1 MGGVASGL
9 MSGVSTPQEPD
20 DCHVQAATA
29 VEPAATE
36 SAAARLTK
44 RVLDVVLLG
53 LLPLL
58 TYLPIATQL
67 VARRRFAGDGWFFDG
82 HWLWVGWHRVVHG
95 QNPYID
101 FLYPA
106 PAAVLPAPLGFLGY
120 RGAMIAWTLILV
132 AAIVL
137 ALRALEVRDWRCYT
151 VALMSMPA
159 LSSIHVGTPT
169 PLLLL
174 AAACA
179 WRYRNRP
186 WGVAAAVAFGV
197 GFKIL
202 LWPLFVWLAVTRFRT
217 SLKAGAATVLLVV
230 GCWGMIGFA
239 GVTGYGRGLTGT
251 EDIDQFRGFSVIA
264 LAHRAGFALNGAH
277 AVSVVVTLV
286 CIAVIVAAGRW
297 GGATADRDAYIAAL
311 ATSIL
316 ASPVVWGHYV
326 LLVYAALALTI
337 RRFGI
342 EWLLPLAF
350 WAVPYQENQGSAARI
365 VIVLGLFVVL
375 MVWSARREEIIDR
388 YRRSQLPGGTRSA
401 VRGV

>member
-1 MGGVASGL
+1 MIRHVRAAKAVQPASTAG
-9 MSGVSTPQEPD
+9 SST
-20 DCHVQAATA
+20 VGRN
-29 VEPAATE
+29 V
-36 SAAARLTK
+36 R

-58 TYLPIATQL
+58 TLLPIATQL
-67 VARRRFAGDGWFFDG
+67 VARRRYIADGWFFDG
-82 HWLWVGWHRVVHG
+82 HWLWIGWHRVAHG

-120 RGAMIAWTLILV
+120 RAAMISWTLLLI

-137 ALRALEVRDWRCYT
+137 ALLALGVRDWRCHT

-159 LSSIHVGTPT
+159 ISSIHLGTPT

-186 WGVAAAVAFGV
+186 WAVAAAVAFAV
-197 GFKIL
+197 GFKLL
-202 LWPLFVWLAVTRFRT
+202 LWPLFVWLVVTRFKT
-217 SLKAGAATVLLVV
+217 SLKAAAATVMLVL
-230 GCWGMIGFA
+230 GCWAIIGFA
-239 GVTGYGRGLTGT
+239 GASSYGNRLTGT

-264 LAHRAGFALNGAH
+264 LAHRAGLALGGAH
-277 AVSVVVTLV
+277 AVSVIVTLG

-297 GGATADRDAYIAAL
+297 GGPTADRDAYIAAL
-311 ATSIL
+311 ATSVV

-326 LLVYAALALTI
+326 LVVYAALALAVP
-337 RRFGI
+337 RFGI

-350 WAVPYQENQGSAARI
+350 WVVPHQVNGGSATRI
-365 VIVLGLFVVL
+365 VLVLGLFVTM
-375 MVWSARREEIIDR
+375 MVWFARREQILEWF
-388 YRRSQLPGGTRSA
+388 RRRTALA
-401 VRGV
+401 RGEPAITAD